1 VSFPLVSLIRF
12 RNMDDVGG
20 RSPSPPPLK
29 GNPDDV
35 GDLPPSAED
44 VLVVDAKPSTLA
56 SPSNDKDTGINSKRY
71 KQNLREFMTFFH
83 KRTEIY
89 NQDVTFS
96 REELAMVTPKDV
108 YEWLCF
114 KMFGT
119 ITPPDLTNDDTV
131 INGSHHTL
139 AFYRKSLQA
148 FWSKNDWD
156 PATRTGNPTRTKE
169 LRAFVNRIKE
179 MQNKTPKRKKRS
191 PPTTTTVPRAK
202 RAYQPPTFDATGNSL
217 VSAATLEQHQER
229 LISASAEVETLI
241 NQMRAQKKEFISSL
255 GVMSA
260 AVEKMRRDV
269 ETSFTMMLGE
279 VSKIATNVSAT
290 KIRVRAISS
299 GPSSSNT
306 DSTASLVLPIQAQQE
321 APTIRSMLISWS
333 LTPSNQLTPLDSS
346 FVFPSNASVLKMM
359 TYWFIGDIESKAPP
373 FRFLIASHMKHI
385 KGLRLEIGRV
395 RRVLKVI
402 KYLALRCGFWVS
414 DWTPTRVTLLWE
426 KVSPSLSRYFG
437 DAPSKHSLSRD
448 MPFKTLFNQVAK
460 ATSIQKDMTD
470 NPDVLKS
477 ADVVKAVVAE
487 TEELLLANAS
497 AANSEKIDLEFLYG
511 IHNGRLNPLPSTWAF
526 PCQTSLLDILQLW
539 FVGKPEEKV
548 PPLQYVGSGY
558 YSFIKSGQ
566 SYHSKLRCVVKVAKH
581 HAQLLDCWNDD
592 GEWNQNTIAAMWRKV
607 WCECLSSRANISD
620 ATAASTGNI
629 KWQTL
634 YNKLYEAGVLKEIQV
649 KGDDAHEQIE
659 DVNAGEAEGV
669 AVGKDTI
676 EEIATV

>member
-1 VSFPLVSLIRF
+1 
-12 RNMDDVGG
+12 MDDVGG

-56 SPSNDKDTGINSKRY
+56 SPSNDKDTGINSKR
-71 KQNLREFMTFFH
+71 
-83 KRTEIY
+83 TEIY

-108 YEWLCF
+108 YE
-114 KMFGT
+114 
-119 ITPPDLTNDDTV
+119 
-131 INGSHHTL
+131 
-139 AFYRKSLQA
+139 
-148 FWSKNDWD
+148 
-156 PATRTGNPTRTKE
+156 E

-460 ATSIQKDMTD
+460 TTSIQKDMTD

-526 PCQTSLLDILQLW
+526 PWRSIMLSCSTAGTMTANGIKTLLRRCGEKYGVNVFRVGRILVMRLPHQRGTLN
-539 FVGKPEEKV
+539 GKLCTTNCMRPA
-548 PPLQYVGSGY
+548 
-558 YSFIKSGQ
+558 F
-566 SYHSKLRCVVKVAKH
+566 
-581 HAQLLDCWNDD
+581 
-592 GEWNQNTIAAMWRKV
+592 
-607 WCECLSSRANISD
+607 
-620 ATAASTGNI
+620 
-629 KWQTL
+629 
-634 YNKLYEAGVLKEIQV
+634 LKEIQV